1 MRPRSEAFSLVSEAN
16 ASSSDAE
23 VLVGN
28 VEAFTACLSDA
39 YHADN
44 TTWGTI
50 TIASKWDGAL
60 NELLGLIKSHIWV
73 VIRVGVAIDEGGSG
87 TWQGEVLLPEEA
99 SLVNAVDLKAL
110 VWVPAWADHA
120 SWKPASVLVD
130 DLAHNVS
137 CWLDGREAAQLGGL
151 DIDNVANL
159 LCDCLSVRGC
169 SWPRVKVMF
178 RLVKLQLDA
187 IAYLWQ

>member
-1 MRPRSEAFSLVSEAN
+1 MRSRSEAFSLVSEAN

-23 VLVGN
+23 FLVGN
-28 VEAFTACLSDA
+28 EEAFAACLSDA

-50 TIASKWDGAL
+50 TIASEWDGAL

-73 VIRVGVAIDEGGSG
+73 VVCIGVAIDEGGSG
-87 TWQGEVLLPEEA
+87 TWQSQVLLPEEA
-99 SLVNAVDLKAL
+99 SLVNAVDLKAF

-137 CWLDGREAAQLGGL
+137 RWLNGRQAA
-151 DIDNVANL
+151 
-159 LCDCLSVRGC
+159 
-169 SWPRVKVMF
+169 
-178 RLVKLQLDA
+178 
-187 IAYLWQ
+187 